1 MFTTQNCCE
10 EYGEHT
16 CDKRR
21 MQSELQDE
29 FPNIVFEEG
38 FKEEDI
44 LWTPT
49 HKSRASV
56 ERHAKLVLDRI
67 FENDH
72 DATCALAPDLS
83 SN

>member
-1 MFTTQNCCE
+1 
-10 EYGEHT
+10 
-16 CDKRR
+16 
-21 MQSELQDE
+21 
-29 FPNIVFEEG
+29 VFEEG
-38 FKEEDI
+38 FEEEDV

-49 HKSRASV
+49 HESRASV
-56 ERHAKLVLDRI
+56 ERRAKLVLDRI